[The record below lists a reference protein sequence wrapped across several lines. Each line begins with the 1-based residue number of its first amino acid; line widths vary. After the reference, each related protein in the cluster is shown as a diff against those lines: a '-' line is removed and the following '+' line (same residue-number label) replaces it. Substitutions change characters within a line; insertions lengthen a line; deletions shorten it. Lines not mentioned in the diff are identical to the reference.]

1 MAENSGNSITKKGQ
15 ELESQ
20 QRDRSDWFDPTDHL
34 APNYSVELFH
44 VPTGTTVKFKGF
56 VTSFTDSYSS
66 NWNTE
71 QAYGR
76 MDPITTFQNTARTI
90 NIEWDV
96 IAAHESEAKRNM
108 AKCEALFRMLYPT
121 YLSGDDNAGSIASA
135 PLFKVKFGNLIS
147 KAGSQAGA
155 DAATSGLLGT
165 LGGFEYSPDFD
176 AGFFLDAGAM
186 FPQTISLTA
195 EMQVI
200 HNFPV
205 GWDAEKNTF
214 RTSNYPY
221 GRDELGQYDSFS
233 AMLDDVSNF
242 GGQSREPLPEPTMS
256 MENPAQLER
265 TESLMTNPGKGGKV
279 R

>member
-1 MAENSGNSITKKGQ
+1 MAENSGNSNTNHGQ
-15 ELESQ
+15 RVGSE
-20 QRDRSDWFDPTDHL
+20 QRDRSGWFDPTDHL
-34 APNYSVELFH
+34 APNYSVELYH
-44 VPTGTTVKFKGF
+44 VPTGASVKFKGF

-71 QAYGR
+71 EAYGR

-96 IAAHESEAKRNM
+96 IAAHESEAKNNM
-108 AKCEALFRMLYPT
+108 AKCESLFRMLYPT
-121 YLSGDDNAGSIASA
+121 YISGDDSAGSIASA

-155 DAATSGLLGT
+155 DAASTGLLGT

-186 FPQTISLTA
+186 FPQTISLAA

-205 GWDAEKNTF
+205 GWDASTNSF
-214 RTSNYPY
+214 RTKNYPY
-221 GRDELGQYDSFS
+221 GRDDGQAFMDEFINEL
-233 AMLDDVSNF
+233 NF
-242 GGQSREPLPEPTMS
+242 GAPSQATPQQSRKA
-256 MENPAQLER
+256 ENA
-265 TESLMTNPGKGGKV
+265 MTNPGKGAKV
-279 R
+279 K